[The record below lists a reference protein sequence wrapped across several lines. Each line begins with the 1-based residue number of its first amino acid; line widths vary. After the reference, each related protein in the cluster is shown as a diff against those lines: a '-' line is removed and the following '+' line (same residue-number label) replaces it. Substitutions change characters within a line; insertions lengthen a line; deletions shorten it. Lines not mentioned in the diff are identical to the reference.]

1 MAGRSVRTGK
11 LRGMTAER
19 VRVGVLIYLLLICV
33 SSVLTCTHLLW
44 QMVTQP
50 ETRGLE
56 WVLLAFGV
64 VWGTGVLIYVPRL
77 LWPAAGRAA

>member
-1 MAGRSVRTGK
+1 
-11 LRGMTAER
+11 MTAER

-33 SSVLTCTHLLW
+33 SSVLTCTYLLW

-50 ETRGLE
+50 ETRGPE

-64 VWGTGVLIYVPRL
+64 VWVTGVMAYVLRL
-77 LWPAAGRAA
+77 LRPTAGRVA

>member
-1 MAGRSVRTGK
+1 M
-11 LRGMTAER
+11 
-19 VRVGVLIYLLLICV
+19 LIYLLLICV
-33 SSVLTCTHLLW
+33 SSVLTCTYLLW

-64 VWGTGVLIYVPRL
+64 VWVTGVMVYVLRL
-77 LWPAAGRAA
+77 LRPTAGRAA